1 MCLASERGGR
11 EKKKSEMRDKEGIK
25 RKRERYY
32 RIPCPG

>member
-11 EKKKSEMRDKEGIK
+11 EKKKSEMRDKEG
-25 RKRERYY
+25 KRERERYS